1 MTPDTYESYLLQAE
15 ALFAEGEVV
24 KAGQIW
30 QAILKQQP
38 THTVARERLMAVRAR
53 LLAIQETESRG
64 PAPEPELPP
73 ASPDRGPS
81 SQDVERLLADG
92 CTLYDMGQLED
103 ALLKW
108 EELLRL
114 NPNHVLAQS
123 YADGARRELGRT
135 TAQLPAEAPEPAPAA
150 SLAPPAEEDTDKLQ
164 REAVQLYDM
173 GLVEEAISK
182 WERLLVL
189 EPHRQEIQTYLHQ
202 ARAEVGRASLITPVV
217 QDRDSLDLKLRQA
230 EHLLILQRHEEAAF
244 TFQQALGLAPGTVRA
259 LQGLARCQR
268 SDQGEGRAPSQPVD
282 SSPPKGH
289 LDLAHADITM
299 VGAGQGVEPPA
310 LLLKASP
317 APREGLYLPEGLRET
332 AERLPWLKEP
342 RRLAA
347 IGGGLL
353 ALVAVLALV
362 HNYRKDQALKDEV
375 RAARAAAAAPLA
387 QEALAVDLVET
398 PAAIRQEAETALVTD
413 PLRAYL
419 RAQALLARAS
429 ADASAGILLEK
440 ARAGLPGGVSGA
452 SLGEFEKHLQSG
464 NLEGAA
470 KVIEALLR
478 AQPDDAVLRLRA
490 CRVQLALC
498 SIHAAQAKWEAAQED
513 LLRGRA
519 LQPGDKSWQI
529 RLQLLERVK
538 ALPRPQQAAWIP
550 LLG

>member
-38 THTVARERLMAVRAR
+38 THAVARERLMAVRAR
-53 LLAIQETESRG
+53 LQAIHETESRE
-64 PAPEPELPP
+64 PAPAPP
-73 ASPDRGPS
+73 LASP
-81 SQDVERLLADG
+81 SQSHPAVPETERLLADG

-114 NPNHVLAQS
+114 EPNHALARG
-123 YADGARRELGRT
+123 YANGARRELGRPPT
-135 TAQLPAEAPEPAPAA
+135 PAAEPTPPPA
-150 SLAPPAEEDTDKLQ
+150 SLAPPEAEDTDRLH
-164 REAVQLYDM
+164 REAAQLYDM

-182 WERLLVL
+182 WERLLAA
-189 EPHRQEIQTYLHQ
+189 EPHRQEIQAYLQQ
-202 ARAEVGRASLITPVV
+202 ARAEVGQATLIVPTALDGESLN
-217 QDRDSLDLKLRQA
+217 LKLRQA

-244 TFQQALGLAPGTVRA
+244 TFQQALSLAPDNVRA
-259 LQGLARCQR
+259 LQGLARCQKP
-268 SDQGEGRAPSQPVD
+268 SPADQSRQPQPEN
-282 SSPPKGH
+282 SGPEKGPLVLGH
-289 LDLAHADITM
+289 GDATE
-299 VGAGQGVEPPA
+299 VGLGQGVEPPA
-310 LLLKASP
+310 LLLKATP
-317 APREGLYLPEGLRET
+317 ATREGIYLPEGLRET
-332 AERLPWLKEP
+332 ADRLPWLKEP

-347 IGGGLL
+347 LGGGLL
-353 ALVAVLALV
+353 VFIACLALV
-362 HNYRKDQALKDEV
+362 HSYRKDQALKEEV

-419 RAQALLARAS
+419 RAQALLGRDP
-429 ADASAGILLEK
+429 ADASAAILLEK

-452 SLGEFEKHLQSG
+452 SLGEFDKHLQTG

-478 AQPDDAVLRLRA
+478 AQPDDALLRLRA
-490 CRVQLALC
+490 CRLQLALC
-498 SIHAAQAKWEAAQED
+498 TIHAAQAKWDAAQED

-538 ALPRPQQAAWIP
+538 ALPKAQQAGWIP

>member
-38 THTVARERLMAVRAR
+38 THAVARERLMAVRAR
-53 LLAIQETESRG
+53 LQAIHETETREPARASG
-64 PAPEPELPP
+64 PPADPNQGHPLPP
-73 ASPDRGPS
+73 AT
-81 SQDVERLLADG
+81 ERLLADG

-108 EELLRL
+108 DELLRL
-114 NPNHVLAQS
+114 EPNHALARG
-123 YADGARRELGRT
+123 YANGARRELGH
-135 TAQLPAEAPEPAPAA
+135 PPAPATEPTPPAA
-150 SLAPPAEEDTDKLQ
+150 SQAPPEEEDTERLH
-164 REAVQLYDM
+164 REAAQLYDL

-182 WERLLVL
+182 WERLLAL
-189 EPHRQEIQTYLHQ
+189 EPHRQEIQAYLQQ
-202 ARAEVGRASLITPVV
+202 ARAEVGRASLIVPATP
-217 QDRDSLDLKLRQA
+217 DNESLNLKLRQA

-244 TFQQALGLAPGTVRA
+244 TFQQALDLAPGNARA

-268 SDQGEGRAPSQPVD
+268 SSPEDHSAPPQPLDSGPMKGPLVLGREDTTGAGEGR
-282 SSPPKGH
+282 G
-289 LDLAHADITM
+289 I
-299 VGAGQGVEPPA
+299 EPPA
-310 LLLKASP
+310 LLLKATP

-332 AERLPWLKEP
+332 ADRLPWLKDP

-347 IGGGLL
+347 MGGGLVVL
-353 ALVAVLALV
+353 IAGLALV
-362 HNYRKDQALKDEV
+362 HNFRKDRALKEEV

-419 RAQALLARAS
+419 RAQALLSRDP
-429 ADASAGILLEK
+429 ADASVGILLEK
-440 ARAGLPGGVSGA
+440 ARAGLLGGVSGA
-452 SLGEFEKHLQSG
+452 SLGEFERHLQSG

-478 AQPDDAVLRLRA
+478 AQPDDAALRLRA
-490 CRVQLALC
+490 CRLHLALC
-498 SIHAAQAKWEAAQED
+498 AIHAAQAKWEAAQED

-538 ALPRPQQAAWIP
+538 ALPRAQQAGWIP

>member
-38 THTVARERLMAVRAR
+38 THMVARERLMAVRAR
-53 LLAIQETESRG
+53 LLAIHETESQG
-64 PAPEPELPP
+64 PAPEPEPSP
-73 ASPDRGPS
+73 ASLAPDSPS
-81 SQDVERLLADG
+81 AQDPERLLADG

-108 EELLRL
+108 EELLDL
-114 NPNHVLAQS
+114 DPNHVLARS
-123 YADGARRELGRT
+123 YADGARRELGSLSAPT
-135 TAQLPAEAPEPAPAA
+135 TEPAPAA
-150 SLAPPAEEDTDKLQ
+150 SLAPPAEEDSDKLQ
-164 REAVQLYDM
+164 REAVQLYDL

-182 WERLLVL
+182 WEQILVL
-189 EPHRQEIQTYLHQ
+189 EPHRQEIQAYLHQ
-202 ARAEVGRASLITPVV
+202 ARAEVGQATLIIPAS
-217 QDRDSLDLKLRQA
+217 QDRESLDLKLRQA

-244 TFQQALGLAPGTVRA
+244 TFQQALGLAPGNVRA
-259 LQGLARCQR
+259 LQGLARCQK
-268 SDQGEGRAPSQPVD
+268 SNQGEGHTSPQQEDA
-282 SSPPKGH
+282 SPPKGILVRPH
-289 LDLAHADITM
+289 EDTTA
-299 VGAGQGVEPPA
+299 AGEGRGVEPPA
-310 LLLKASP
+310 LLLKATP
-317 APREGLYLPEGLRET
+317 ALRKGLYLPEGLRET
-332 AERLPWLKEP
+332 ADRLPWLKDP
-342 RRLAA
+342 RRMAA
-347 IGGGLL
+347 LGGS
-353 ALVAVLALV
+353 VLALIACFALV
-362 HNYRKDQALKDEV
+362 RNYRKDQSLKEEV

-387 QEALAVDLVET
+387 LEALAVDLVET

-419 RAQALLARAS
+419 RAQALLARDP

-478 AQPDDAVLRLRA
+478 AEPDDAVLRLRA

-498 SIHAAQAKWEAAQED
+498 SVHAAQAKWEAAQED

-538 ALPRPQQAAWIP
+538 ALPRAQQAAWIP

>member
-1 MTPDTYESYLLQAE
+1 MTPDPYESYLLQAE

-38 THTVARERLMAVRAR
+38 IHAVARERLMAVRAR
-53 LLAIQETESRG
+53 LQAIHETESQE
-64 PAPEPELPP
+64 PAPDPEPPP
-73 ASPDRGPS
+73 ASPSLGHPVPPDT
-81 SQDVERLLADG
+81 ERLLADG

-114 NPNHVLAQS
+114 EPNHALARG
-123 YADGARRELGRT
+123 YANGARRELGRPSG
-135 TAQLPAEAPEPAPAA
+135 PAAEPTPSPA
-150 SLAPPAEEDTDKLQ
+150 SLAPPEEKDTDKLHQ
-164 REAVQLYDM
+164 EAAQLYDM

-182 WERLLVL
+182 WERLLAL
-189 EPHRQEIQTYLHQ
+189 EPHRQEIQAYLQQ
-202 ARAEVGRASLITPVV
+202 ARAEVGRAALIVPAAPDQESLN
-217 QDRDSLDLKLRQA
+217 LKLRQA

-244 TFQQALGLAPGTVRA
+244 TFEQALGLAPGNVRA

-268 SDQGEGRAPSQPVD
+268 SSPGDHSTSPQTLDSGSAKGPLVLGHEDTTEVSEGR
-282 SSPPKGH
+282 
-289 LDLAHADITM
+289 
-299 VGAGQGVEPPA
+299 GVEPPA
-310 LLLKASP
+310 LLLKATP

-332 AERLPWLKEP
+332 ADRLPWLKEP

-347 IGGGLL
+347 LGGGLL
-353 ALVAVLALV
+353 VFIACLALV
-362 HNYRKDQALKDEV
+362 QNYRKDRALKEEV
-375 RAARAAAAAPLA
+375 RAARAAAASPLA

-419 RAQALLARAS
+419 RAQALLARDP

-452 SLGEFEKHLQSG
+452 SVGEFEKHLQSG
-464 NLEGAA
+464 NLEEAA

-478 AQPDDAVLRLRA
+478 TQPDDADLRLRA
-490 CRVQLALC
+490 CRLQRVLC
-498 SIHAAQAKWEAAQED
+498 TIHAAQAKWDAAQED

-538 ALPRPQQAAWIP
+538 ALPKAQQAGWIP

>member
-1 MTPDTYESYLLQAE
+1 MTPDPYESYLLQAE

-38 THTVARERLMAVRAR
+38 THAGARERLMAVRAR
-53 LLAIQETESRG
+53 LQAIHETEVQE
-64 PAPEPELPP
+64 PAPEPPP
-73 ASPDRGPS
+73 ASP
-81 SQDVERLLADG
+81 SQGHPVPPDTERLLADG

-108 EELLRL
+108 DELLRL
-114 NPNHVLAQS
+114 EPNHALAQG
-123 YADGARRELGRT
+123 YANGARRELGR
-135 TAQLPAEAPEPAPAA
+135 PPAPAA
-150 SLAPPAEEDTDKLQ
+150 EPTPSPVSLAPPEGEDTDRLH
-164 REAVQLYDM
+164 REAAQLYDM

-182 WERLLVL
+182 WERLLAL
-189 EPHRQEIQTYLHQ
+189 EPHRQEIQAYLLQ
-202 ARAEVGRASLITPVV
+202 ARAEVGRASLIIPTVP
-217 QDRDSLDLKLRQA
+217 DSESLNLKLRQA

-244 TFQQALGLAPGTVRA
+244 TFQQALSLAPGNVRA

-268 SDQGEGRAPSQPVD
+268 PSPDDHGAPQQTPDSGPAKGPLVLGHEDTTEVSEGR
-282 SSPPKGH
+282 
-289 LDLAHADITM
+289 
-299 VGAGQGVEPPA
+299 GVEPPA
-310 LLLKASP
+310 LLLKATP
-317 APREGLYLPEGLRET
+317 ALREGLYLPEGLRET
-332 AERLPWLKEP
+332 ADRLPWLKEP

-347 IGGGLL
+347 LGGGLL
-353 ALVAVLALV
+353 VVTACVALV
-362 HNYRKDQALKDEV
+362 HNYRKDLTLKEEV
-375 RAARAAAAAPLA
+375 RAARAAAAPLA

-398 PAAIRQEAETALVTD
+398 PAAIRQEAETTLVTD

-419 RAQALLARAS
+419 RAQALLARDP

-464 NLEGAA
+464 NLEEAA

-478 AQPDDAVLRLRA
+478 AQPDDADLRLRA
-490 CRVQLALC
+490 CRLQRVLC
-498 SIHAAQAKWEAAQED
+498 TIHAAQAKWDAAQED

-538 ALPRPQQAAWIP
+538 ALPKAQQAGWIP

>member
-38 THTVARERLMAVRAR
+38 THTVARERLMAVRTR

-73 ASPDRGPS
+73 ESPDRGSPS

-108 EELLRL
+108 EELLCL
-114 NPNHVLAQS
+114 NPNHVLARS
-123 YADGARRELGRT
+123 YADGARRELGS
-135 TAQLPAEAPEPAPAA
+135 LLAPAA
-150 SLAPPAEEDTDKLQ
+150 ATKPATTASQAPPTEEDTDKLQ
-164 REAVQLYDM
+164 REAVQLYDL

-182 WERLLVL
+182 WEQILAL
-189 EPHRQEIQTYLHQ
+189 EPHRQEIQAYLHQ
-202 ARAEVGRASLITPVV
+202 AQAEVGQVTLLVPATH
-217 QDRDSLDLKLRQA
+217 DRESLDLKLRQA

-244 TFQQALGLAPGTVRA
+244 TFQQALGLAPGNVRA
-259 LQGLARCQR
+259 LQGLARCQK
-268 SDQGEGRAPSQPVD
+268 SNPGEGSPSAQQEDPGPPKGIHLLAHQDSTLVGEGR
-282 SSPPKGH
+282 
-289 LDLAHADITM
+289 
-299 VGAGQGVEPPA
+299 GVEPPA
-310 LLLKASP
+310 LLLKATP
-317 APREGLYLPEGLRET
+317 ALREGLYLPEGLRET
-332 AERLPWLKEP
+332 ADRLPWLKDP
-342 RRLAA
+342 RRMAA
-347 IGGGLL
+347 IGGAVL
-353 ALVAVLALV
+353 ALAACLALV

-375 RAARAAAAAPLA
+375 RAARAAAAVPLA

-419 RAQALLARAS
+419 RAQALLARDP

-478 AQPDDAVLRLRA
+478 AQPEDAVLRLRA

-538 ALPRPQQAAWIP
+538 ALPRTQQAAWIP

>member
-1 MTPDTYESYLLQAE
+1 MTPDPYESYLLQAE
-15 ALFAEGEVV
+15 ALFTQGEVV

-38 THTVARERLMAVRAR
+38 THPVARERLMAVRAR
-53 LLAIQETESRG
+53 LQAIHEVEAG
-64 PAPEPELPP
+64 AP
-73 ASPDRGPS
+73 ASDPGPPPVDPRQGSPSAPDS
-81 SQDVERLLADG
+81 ERLLADG
-92 CTLYDMGQLED
+92 CTLYDMGQIED

-114 NPNHVLAQS
+114 NPDHGLARG
-123 YADGARRELGRT
+123 YANGARRELGRAT
-135 TAQLPAEAPEPAPAA
+135 TQLPAEAPAPAA
-150 SLAPPAEEDTDKLQ
+150 SPAPPTEEDADKLQ
-164 REAVQLYDM
+164 REAVQLWDM
-173 GLVEEAISK
+173 GLVEEAITK
-182 WERLLVL
+182 WERLLIL
-189 EPHRQEIQTYLHQ
+189 EPHRQEIQAYLQQ
-202 ARAEVGRASLITPVV
+202 ARAEAGRNPVITPAV
-217 QDRDSLDLKLRQA
+217 QDRESLDLKLRQA

-244 TFQQALGLAPGTVRA
+244 TFQQAIDLAPGNVRA

-268 SDQGEGRAPSQPVD
+268 SNQGDDTAPSQPVD
-282 SSPPKGH
+282 SGPPKGN
-289 LDLAHADITM
+289 LGLAHEDIT
-299 VGAGQGVEPPA
+299 VIGTGQGVEPPA
-310 LLLKASP
+310 LLLKANP

-353 ALVAVLALV
+353 ALVAGLALL

-375 RAARAAAAAPLA
+375 RAARAAAAVPLA
-387 QEALAVDLVET
+387 QETLAVDLAET

-419 RAQALLARAS
+419 RAQALLARDP

-452 SLGEFEKHLQSG
+452 SLGEYEKHLQSG
-464 NLEGAA
+464 NLEGAT
-470 KVIEALLR
+470 KVMEALLR

-490 CRVQLALC
+490 CRLQLALC
-498 SIHAAQAKWEAAQED
+498 SVHAAQAKWEAAQED

-538 ALPRPQQAAWIP
+538 VLPKAQQAGWIP

>member
-1 MTPDTYESYLLQAE
+1 MTPDPYESYLLQAE
-15 ALFAEGEVV
+15 ALFAQGEVV

-38 THTVARERLMAVRAR
+38 THAEARERLMAVRAR
-53 LLAIQETESRG
+53 LQAIHEREAG
-64 PAPEPELPP
+64 EPAPHPEPPP
-73 ASPDRGPS
+73 EDLHPSRPSNPDS
-81 SQDVERLLADG
+81 ERLLADG

-114 NPNHVLAQS
+114 NPNHALAQG
-123 YADGARRELGRT
+123 YANGARRELGRA
-135 TAQLPAEAPEPAPAA
+135 TAQLPAAEPAPSTA

-173 GLVEEAISK
+173 GLVEEAIAK
-182 WERLLVL
+182 WERLLAL
-189 EPHRQEIQTYLHQ
+189 EPHRQEIQAYLHQ
-202 ARAEVGRASLITPVV
+202 ARAEAGRATLITPAV
-217 QDRDSLDLKLRQA
+217 QDRESLDLKLRQA

-244 TFQQALGLAPGTVRA
+244 TFQQALGLAPGNVRA

-282 SSPPKGH
+282 SSPPNGNH
-289 LDLAHADITM
+289 DLAHEDITV
-299 VGAGQGVEPPA
+299 VGSGQGVEPPA
-310 LLLKASP
+310 LLLKATP

-353 ALVAVLALV
+353 ALIAASALI

-375 RAARAAAAAPLA
+375 RAARAAATAPLA

-398 PAAIRQEAETALVTD
+398 PAAIRQEAETTLVTD
-413 PLRAYL
+413 PLRAYM
-419 RAQALLARAS
+419 RAQALLARDP

-464 NLEGAA
+464 NLEGAT
-470 KVIEALLR
+470 KVMEALLR
-478 AQPDDAVLRLRA
+478 AQPDDAALRLRA
-490 CRVQLALC
+490 CRLQLALC
-498 SIHAAQAKWEAAQED
+498 TIHAAQAKWEAAQED

-538 ALPRPQQAAWIP
+538 ALPKAQQAGWIP